1 MKYDELLKFAVD
13 SKVQIFSIEDL
24 MKIFPDEKE
33 ESMARSVYNWIGT
46 KKIIRLKRGVYQIS
60 YPEKKIIPDM
70 YIANRIYSPSY
81 VSMETILSMH
91 GIIPEI
97 AMSVTS
103 VTTKATRRFKN
114 IYGAFSYRTVKK
126 EYFTGYYLLKERGFE
141 ILAAEPEKAVIDF
154 LYLNNL
160 SRIDRADKGSMRR
173 LSKISLRKY
182 ADLMEVNI
190 GELYADL

>member
-1 MKYDELLKFAVD
+1 MKYDELLKFTVD

-33 ESMARSVYNWIGT
+33 ESMARSVYNWIVT
-46 KKIIRLKRGVYQIS
+46 KKIIRLKRGIYQIS

-70 YIANRIYSPSY
+70 YVANRLYSPSY

-114 IYGAFSYRTVKK
+114 IYGSFSYRTVKK

-173 LSKISLRKY
+173 LSKRSLRKY

-190 GELYADL
+190 GGLYADL